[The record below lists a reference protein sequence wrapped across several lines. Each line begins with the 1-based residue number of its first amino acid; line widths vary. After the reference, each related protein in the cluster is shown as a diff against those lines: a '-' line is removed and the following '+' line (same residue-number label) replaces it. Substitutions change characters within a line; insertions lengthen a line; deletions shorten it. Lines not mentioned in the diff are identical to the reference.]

1 MKEKK
6 RYLVYGI
13 IAGQNKLFNSQ
24 EIKQEL
30 NRRMLQFMGELGY
43 SKAGIMFVDEPMHNQ
58 GIIRV
63 SHKFVDLVKA
73 SLVLIES
80 INNEKIVVRC
90 NGVSGTIDGSKR
102 FLS

>member
-1 MKEKK
+1 
-6 RYLVYGI
+6 
-13 IAGQNKLFNSQ
+13 
-24 EIKQEL
+24 
-30 NRRMLQFMGELGY
+30 MGELGY
-43 SKAGIMFVDEPMHNQ
+43 SKAGVIFVDEPMHNQ

-63 SHKFVDLVKA
+63 SHKFVDSAKA

-90 NGVSGTIDGSKR
+90 RGVSGTIDSSKR

>member
-6 RYLVYGI
+6 RYLVYEI
-13 IAGQNKLFNSQ
+13 IAGQNKLFNAQ

-43 SKAGIMFVDEPMHNQ
+43 SKAGVIFVDEPMHNQ

-63 SHKFVDLVKA
+63 NHKFVDPAKA

-90 NGVSGTIDGSKR
+90 RGVSGTIDGSKR